1 MDDLD
6 RAAERE
12 ELERFAAARMRKP
25 VPKHRGR
32 CLNCDEPS
40 AGAFCDAGCRED
52 YEVYERAAKRNG
64 LRRIEEEE

>member
-6 RAAERE
+6 RAADME
-12 ELERFAAARMRKP
+12 ELARSAAARIRKP
-25 VPKHRGR
+25 VPRHYGR
-32 CLNCDEPS
+32 CLNCDAES
-40 AGAFCDAGCRED
+40 HGAFCDSGCRED

>member
-12 ELERFAAARMRKP
+12 ELERSAAARMRKP
-25 VPKHRGR
+25 VTKHYGR

-40 AGAFCDAGCRED
+40 QGAFCDSGCRED
-52 YEVYERAAKRNG
+52 YEVYERAEKRNG

>member
-12 ELERFAAARMRKP
+12 ELARSAAARMRKP
-25 VPKHRGR
+25 VPRHYGR

-40 AGAFCDAGCRED
+40 HGAFCDTGCRED
-52 YEVYERAAKRNG
+52 YEVYERAKARQG